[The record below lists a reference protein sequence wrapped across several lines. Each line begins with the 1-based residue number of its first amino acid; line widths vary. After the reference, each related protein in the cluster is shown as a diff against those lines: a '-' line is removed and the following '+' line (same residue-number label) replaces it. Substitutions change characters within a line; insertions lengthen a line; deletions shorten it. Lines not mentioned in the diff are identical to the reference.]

1 MLESILTPQ
10 VLEALGV
17 LISTV
22 LLFGITRAG
31 HFLSQRFATERQ
43 RAILERVETAA
54 RNAVLATHQTF
65 VERIKLVDGQL
76 TSATAEEA
84 LRIAVERAKI
94 ELGKSGLA
102 ELKSLTDSVDAL
114 LRAQIEAALV
124 REKSRGGL

>member
-1 MLESILTPQ
+1 MFESILTPQ

-17 LISTV
+17 LVSTV
-22 LLFGITRAG
+22 LLVGITRAG

-65 VERIKLVDGQL
+65 VERIKLVEGQL
-76 TSATAEEA
+76 TSETAEEA
-84 LRIAVERAKI
+84 LRIAMERAKV
-94 ELGKSGLA
+94 ELGAAGLA
-102 ELKSLTDSVDAL
+102 ELRRVTDSVDAL
-114 LRAQIEAALV
+114 LRAQIEAAVV

>member
-1 MLESILTPQ
+1 MFESILTPQ

-17 LISTV
+17 LVSTV
-22 LLFGITRAG
+22 LLVGITRAG